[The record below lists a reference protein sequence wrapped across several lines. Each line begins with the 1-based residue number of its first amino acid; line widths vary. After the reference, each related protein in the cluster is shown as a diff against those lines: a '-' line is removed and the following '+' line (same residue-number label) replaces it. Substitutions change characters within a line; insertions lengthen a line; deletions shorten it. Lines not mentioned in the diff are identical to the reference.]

1 MIYLPAFDC
10 DWVLS
15 RWTGRAHTLTIDPIG
30 VECFVAGAPPRRG
43 LFGRRRAADPV
54 VAGYLHVLVHAEQ
67 PSDRIRSWA
76 INQVAQLG
84 VLAAQPDA
92 VGDALN
98 RLTAEEAGRLAGREW
113 TAAEVVV
120 DGVAH
125 AASAFVAEPGR
136 WAAYVDLGAD
146 RVVLVGRGVTQEQ
159 AALRTA
165 SSDEARQ
172 LRTDALRV

>member
-1 MIYLPAFDC
+1 MIYLPTFDC

-30 VECFVAGAPPRRG
+30 VECFVAGSPQRRG
-43 LFGRRRAADPV
+43 LFGRRRAAEPP

-67 PSDRIRSWA
+67 SSDRIRSWA
-76 INQVAQLG
+76 ATQVAQLG
-84 VLAAQPDA
+84 VLAAHPDA
-92 VGDALN
+92 TGDLLN
-98 RLTAEEAGRLAGREW
+98 RLTAEEAERLAGRDW
-113 TAAEVVV
+113 TPAEVVV
-120 DGVAH
+120 DGVAQ
-125 AASAFVAEPGR
+125 AASALVAEPER

-146 RVVLVGRGVTQEQ
+146 RVALVGRGLPLAQ

-165 SSDEARQ
+165 STEEARR